1 MEWNID
7 HSPAYS
13 ILKVKLK
20 PGEKLVAEPG
30 AMVLMK
36 KDIKIETKM
45 QGGFFR
51 GLKRKF
57 LGGESLFMNTY
68 HSGPDGGEV
77 WLAPSLPGDITYIK
91 LEGQSISVQ
100 DMAYVAHH
108 GDIDVDIAFRGFKG
122 LLAEGEVFWLK
133 LSGTGGVW
141 LGAYGGVDVI
151 ELGPSEKTIID
162 NFHTIA
168 IEDSVKWKI
177 RKFGGW
183 KSFILG
189 GEGLVV
195 EAKGPGKI
203 YTQSRI
209 IPELVKFLLK
219 FIPKK

>member
-1 MEWNID
+1 
-7 HSPAYS
+7 
-13 ILKVKLK
+13 
-20 PGEKLVAEPG
+20 
-30 AMVLMK
+30 
-36 KDIKIETKM
+36 
-45 QGGFFR
+45 
-51 GLKRKF
+51 
-57 LGGESLFMNTY
+57 MNTY